1 MPAPRLDKEKIDKAY
16 RRLDDMMAV
25 MVNELDLNYYEI
37 MIVFAMMDGNV
48 KNQNISQYL
57 IENVTRFGSL
67 LNQQDKALK

>member
-1 MPAPRLDKEKIDKAY
+1 MPTPRLDQEKIDKAY

-37 MIVFAMMDGNV
+37 LIVFAMMDGNI